1 MDFPTFALRL
11 LSPNVR
17 CLTNLYWSLVEP
29 FCHRHNAQWK
39 PSYERGF
46 MMQASLAMFSAILG
60 FIAAWQLADWRWLV
74 GASLILANWPYT
86 IIGIMPT
93 NNKLKA
99 ITEDGAGP
107 TSRTLI
113 ERWGRLHAVRTVL
126 GTAAA
131 LAYLWA
137 LS

>member
-1 MDFPTFALRL
+1 
-11 LSPNVR
+11 
-17 CLTNLYWSLVEP
+17 
-29 FCHRHNAQWK
+29 
-39 PSYERGF
+39 

-99 ITEDGAGP
+99 ITESDAGP
-107 TSRTLI
+107 TSRALL
-113 ERWGRLHAVRTVL
+113 ERWGRLHAVRTAL